1 MNKIRIASLVLTS
14 LAVFTLAWSLYLW
27 LLALRSPAWLLLP
40 AVLGATAVRGW
51 WMLHELRALNTKLQ
65 AP

>member
-1 MNKIRIASLVLTS
+1 MTKIRIASILLTV
-14 LAVFTLAWSLYLW
+14 LAVFTLTWGLYLW
-27 LLALRSPAWLLLP
+27 LIALRSPAWLLLP

-51 WMLHELRALNTKLQ
+51 WMLHELRALNTKLE

>member
-1 MNKIRIASLVLTS
+1 MNKIRIASEVLTV
-14 LAVFTLAWSLYLW
+14 LACGTLAWSLYLW
-27 LLALRSPAWLLLP
+27 LVAFRSPAWLLLP

-51 WMLHELRALNTKLQ
+51 WILHSLAGVQKRLD